1 MIARSAAP
9 AVCLAAA
16 ALAAACTTGAGD
28 GRVWGSIDLPECGVA
43 DEDYDMGIDFFAA
56 SYFENTL
63 QIRLQN
69 GGHDQAATDGV
80 AIQVRDVK
88 LFADAPDQEFEIAV
102 EPAIDDYLEQG
113 PEIGYPET
121 TWDSPAR
128 ATLYLNQTCPDNTL
142 GFTDGVGTI
151 SFSSIYVPDE
161 SKRVAGSFHLRFVD
175 PRTWEGPGEIGAR
188 AELFGEFDFN
198 YSRGTPAQPFPK

>member
-1 MIARSAAP
+1 MIARAP
-9 AVCLAAA
+9 ICAICLATVVFATT
-16 ALAAACTTGAGD
+16 CTTGAGD
-28 GRVWGSIDLPECGVA
+28 GRVWGSVDLPECGVV
-43 DEDYDMGIDFFAA
+43 DDDYDMGVDFFAA
-56 SYFENTL
+56 SYFDNTL
-63 QIRLQN
+63 QVRLQN

-80 AIQVRDVK
+80 VIQVRDVA
-88 LFADAPDQEFEIAV
+88 LFADAPDHDFEVTV

-113 PEIGYPET
+113 PDIGYPET

-128 ATLYLNQTCPDNTL
+128 VTLYLNKTCPSNTL

-161 SKRVAGSFHLRFVD
+161 NKRVVGSFHLRFID
-175 PRTWEGPGEIGAR
+175 PRTWEGPGEIGAQ